1 MFTPKKITV
10 TVAIL
15 LFCSFTLFAQFTL
28 GANVFALSTEN
39 IKGVFGGGEVSY
51 APTKMGI
58 RPTGTLAL
66 AIAPSA
72 KYKNADGD
80 WVATKAGKTFR
91 SYRTYMLIARFGV
104 EYYTQFANGFSGGGT
119 LYLSARDT
127 FTNTDGDDHSQNRD
141 WGRQSFLTYGIGAEV
156 NCVCPFSTTV
166 ALTLKAFATYDIAGV
181 SWKAHSVKGEQSSYG
196 TDSIGGGY
204 DAGISVGFR
213 TLR

>member
-1 MFTPKKITV
+1 MSKKITIIV
-10 TVAIL
+10 TIL
-15 LFCSFTLFAQFTL
+15 LFCSFALFAQFTL
-28 GANVFALSTEN
+28 GANVFAFSTEN
-39 IKGVFGGGEVSY
+39 IKGIFGGGEVSY
-51 APTKMGI
+51 APTKMGL

-72 KYKNADGD
+72 KYKNADGS
-80 WVATKAGKTFR
+80 WVITEAGKTPF
-91 SYRTYMLIARFGV
+91 SYRTYMLIARLGV
-104 EYYTQFANGFSGGGT
+104 EYYTTFANGFSGGTT
-119 LYLSARDT
+119 LYVSARDT
-127 FTNTDGDDHSQNRD
+127 FMNSDGDDHAQNKD
-141 WGRQSFLTYGIGAEV
+141 WGRQSFLTCGVGAEV

-196 TDSIGGGY
+196 ANSIGGGY

>member
-1 MFTPKKITV
+1 MSKKITIIV
-10 TVAIL
+10 TIL
-15 LFCSFTLFAQFTL
+15 LFCSFSLFAQFTL
-28 GANVFALSTEN
+28 GAKVFAFSTEN
-39 IKGVFGGGEVSY
+39 IKGIFGGGEVSY
-51 APTKMGI
+51 APTKMGL

-80 WVATKAGKTFR
+80 WVITEAGKTPF
-91 SYRTYMLIARFGV
+91 SYRTYMLIARLGV

-119 LYLSARDT
+119 LYVSARDT
-127 FTNTDGDDHSQNRD
+127 FINTDGDNHSYNRD

-166 ALTLKAFATYDIAGV
+166 ALTLKAFATYDISGV

-196 TDSIGGGY
+196 TNPIGGGF